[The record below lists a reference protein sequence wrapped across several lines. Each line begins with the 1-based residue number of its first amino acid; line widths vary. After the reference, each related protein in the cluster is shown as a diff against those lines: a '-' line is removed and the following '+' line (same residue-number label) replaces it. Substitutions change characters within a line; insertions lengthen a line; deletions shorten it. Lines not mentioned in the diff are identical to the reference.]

1 MVRQAEVREKEFGIG
16 AGIEGQL
23 SFIFKKGGS
32 TLEEYTLP
40 QHSQSMS
47 PHSLWRMPLP
57 RESIKPWR
65 RGAGAMLD
73 NIVSIKIYNIV
84 SIEHR

>member
-1 MVRQAEVREKEFGIG
+1 MVRQADLREKEFGMG
-16 AGIEGQL
+16 VGIEGQA
-23 SFIFKKGGS
+23 SFTFKKGGS
-32 TLEEYTLP
+32 TLEEYSLP
-40 QHSQSMS
+40 QHSQSIS

-73 NIVSIKIYNIV
+73 NIISIKIYNTV
-84 SIEHR
+84 SI

>member
-1 MVRQAEVREKEFGIG
+1 MVRQAGLREKEFGIG
-16 AGIEGQL
+16 AGIEGQA
-23 SFIFKKGGS
+23 SFTFKKGGS

-40 QHSQSMS
+40 QHSQSIS

-73 NIVSIKIYNIV
+73 NIVTIKIYNTV
-84 SIEHR
+84 SI

>member
-1 MVRQAEVREKEFGIG
+1 MVRQAELREKEFGIG
-16 AGIEGQL
+16 AGIEGQA
-23 SFIFKKGGS
+23 SFTFKKGGS

-40 QHSQSMS
+40 QHSQSIS

-65 RGAGAMLD
+65 RGAGAMVD
-73 NIVSIKIYNIV
+73 NIVTIKIYNTV
-84 SIEHR
+84 SI